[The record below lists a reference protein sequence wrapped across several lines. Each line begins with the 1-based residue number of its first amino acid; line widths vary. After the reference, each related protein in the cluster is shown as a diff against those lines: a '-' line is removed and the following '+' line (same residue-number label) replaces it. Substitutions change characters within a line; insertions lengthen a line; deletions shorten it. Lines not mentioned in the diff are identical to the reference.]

1 MYVCI
6 LVLINLFVWKF
17 FEVSENHGSG
27 CATVSANFDFA
38 YIYIYDLVIT
48 RINKKYS
55 SEAPIRASQ
64 LYVCTYYINKSYFS
78 GRSRGH
84 FL

>member
-1 MYVCI
+1 MVLAGARYVQI
-6 LVLINLFVWKF
+6 STLR
-17 FEVSENHGSG
+17 
-27 CATVSANFDFA
+27 
-38 YIYIYDLVIT
+38 IYIYDLVIT

>member
-1 MYVCI
+1 MGLAEQRCVQISTLRVYI
-6 LVLINLFVWKF
+6 
-17 FEVSENHGSG
+17 
-27 CATVSANFDFA
+27 
-38 YIYIYDLVIT
+38 YIYIYDLVTT

-55 SEAPIRASQ
+55 SEAPIRASH